1 MKRRQYKD
9 YLRCDLFTCLSS
21 VTSVY
26 LWMWITKVK
35 IYFFFV
41 APYVS
46 LVTTVSEAWT
56 SESRGRAWLIGN
68 IVLFQNKRT
77 TLTRLRAHGA
87 ILQRDDNRHPWGALE
102 TPSQRW
108 RCLEWCFQ
116 NSFKE
121 NRYFLYFVLLSL
133 RRWSLNM
140 CVLVRAHTTWAASIN
155 QADETIAS
163 TSQRLRSEENL
174 NDKYSSM

>member
-1 MKRRQYKD
+1 MRFIHLSLVGYKCLFMNVNYKGQNLLFFLLSLRLTRDDCKRSMNVRIARPSVAYWKYCSRSEQANDSNEIKGSRSD
-9 YLRCDLFTCLSS
+9 FATRWQSLESSS
-21 VTSVY
+21 V
-26 LWMWITKVK
+26 
-35 IYFFFV
+35 
-41 APYVS
+41 
-46 LVTTVSEAWT
+46 
-56 SESRGRAWLIGN
+56 
-68 IVLFQNKRT
+68 
-77 TLTRLRAHGA
+77 
-87 ILQRDDNRHPWGALE
+87 ILGALE
-102 TPSQRW
+102 TRSQRW

-155 QADETIAS
+155 QTDETIAS

>member
-1 MKRRQYKD
+1 MRFIHLSLIGYK
-9 YLRCDLFTCLSS
+9 CLFMNVNYKGQNL
-21 VTSVY
+21 
-26 LWMWITKVK
+26 L
-35 IYFFFV
+35 FFL
-41 APYVS
+41 YVS

-56 SESRGRAWLIGN
+56 SESRGRVWLIGN
-68 IVLFQNKRT
+68 IVLVQNER
-77 TLTRLRAHGA
+77 LTRLRAHGA
-87 ILQRDDNRHPWGALE
+87 ILQRDDNRSVVIRHPWGAR
-102 TPSQRW
+102 TASQRW

-140 CVLVRAHTTWAASIN
+140 CVRAHTTWVASIN
-155 QADETIAS
+155 QTDETIAS